1 MLLGMQ
7 EGIITAIVTFFFVCI
22 LFPKLVKNHAQFYV
36 VFALI
41 LLIILLQTLGIMFAS
56 EGFLRFVHVM
66 VGLMTIG
73 AMLLLVLATG
83 GLSVKDLG
91 GEFLSAFEVIRRGE
105 SEKEVI
111 VPLTGEMPKP
121 RKPRVEPE
129 TGPGTLPIASAA
141 TEKKADDGSSIPLE

>member
-1 MLLGMQ
+1 MLLAMDGV
-7 EGIITAIVTFFFVCI
+7 ITAIVVFFFICI

-36 VFALI
+36 AFALI
-41 LLIILLQTLGIMFAS
+41 LLIILMETLGVMFAS
-56 EGFLRFVHVM
+56 QGFLRFVHVM
-66 VGLMTIG
+66 VGLFTIG

-83 GLSVKDLG
+83 GLSLKDLS
-91 GEFLSAFEVIRRGE
+91 GEFLTAFEVIRRGE

-129 TGPGTLPIASAA
+129 TGPGTLPIAPAA
-141 TEKKADDGSSIPLE
+141 EKKAEEGSSIPLE

>member
-1 MLLGMQ
+1 MLLDMQ
-7 EGIITAIVTFFFVCI
+7 GIITAIVAFFFVCI

-41 LLIILLQTLGIMFAS
+41 LLIILMGTLDMMFGS
-56 EGFLRFVHVM
+56 PGFGRFANVM
-66 VGLMTIG
+66 IGLFTIG

-129 TGPGTLPIASAA
+129 TGPGTLPIAPTA
-141 TEKKADDGSSIPLE
+141 TEKRAEDGSSIPLE

>member
-1 MLLGMQ
+1 MLLGMD
-7 EGIITAIVTFFFVCI
+7 GVITAIVVFFFVCI
-22 LFPKLVKNHAQFYV
+22 LFPRLVKNHAQFYV

-41 LLIILLQTLGIMFAS
+41 LLIILLETLGLMFAS

-91 GEFLSAFEVIRRGE
+91 GEFLSAFEVIRRGQ

-121 RKPRVEPE
+121 RKSRVEPE
-129 TGPGTLPIASAA
+129 TGSGTPPIAPAA
-141 TEKKADDGSSIPLE
+141 EKKAEDGSSIPLE